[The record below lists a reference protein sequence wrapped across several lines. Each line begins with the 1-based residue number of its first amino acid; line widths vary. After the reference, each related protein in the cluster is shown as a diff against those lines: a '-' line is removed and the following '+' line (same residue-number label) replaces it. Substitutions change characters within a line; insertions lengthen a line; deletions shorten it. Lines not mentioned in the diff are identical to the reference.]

1 MSVVSDIFKGGAEG
15 ILGGIKN
22 IIGAFKADPTVAAQ
36 LAAEVAK
43 AEIILDGQIAQ
54 AEATILQAVNATMQ
68 AEARSEHWA
77 QWLWRPLV
85 GFSFTAT
92 VANNFILMP
101 YFQKWLQPVTI
112 PSEVWY
118 AWLAILGVTAGFRGM
133 EKWQRSKNGNGG
145 NGK

>member
-1 MSVVSDIFKGGAEG
+1 MSIVSEIFKGGAEG
-15 ILGGIKN
+15 ILGGIKG
-22 IIGAFKADPTVAAQ
+22 IIGAFKGDPTVKLQLEAAIAQ
-36 LAAEVAK
+36 ATIALE
-43 AEIILDGQIAQ
+43 GQIAQ
-54 AEATILQAVNATMQ
+54 AEATILTAVNATMQ
-68 AEARSEHWA
+68 AEAKSEHWA

-101 YFQKWLQPVTI
+101 YFQKWLTPVAI

-133 EKWQRSKNGNGG
+133 EKWQKSKNGNGE
-145 NGK
+145 K